1 MSQGNI
7 AFELENGKFEAPT
20 RTAVPVINCVDA
32 TGVYPNQAVAIVALI
47 HSSIASTDAD
57 EAGKYAYGCRLIN
70 TYPTASATLVNLG
83 TVSAPSW
90 AVLT

>member
-1 MSQGNI
+1 MSVENVS
-7 AFELENGKFEAPT
+7 FELENGTFDIPT
-20 RTAVPVINCVDA
+20 RTARGIMNTIDA
-32 TGVYPNQAVAIVALI
+32 TGVYPNAAVAIVALI

-70 TYPTASATLVNLG
+70 TYPTGSAGLMNLG

-90 AVLT
+90 STLT